1 MRQAT
6 AVLFL
11 MVILSS
17 CSDVSDPRRAGLAS
31 ITLTISSSEPMMS
44 AGDTRTVTAVV
55 KDARQSIIESPDL
68 AWSTSAPG
76 VASVSP
82 SGRSATI
89 TAVGDGDAV
98 ITVASGSAQGTLTVS
113 VRREIASILIESPAS
128 ALVFGDP
135 VQLAA
140 RALDARHNRIETV
153 TGFTFS
159 SSNDDVVAITPSGLA
174 LGLPNILDS
183 TATITASVTR
193 NGTTYSGTAS
203 LIARP
208 RSPGSF
214 DRLAVAL
221 TANVQPVRVQSLAY
235 GVAYFSI
242 RDTGLPYTFTWS
254 KLSGPALEVHI
265 HGPASDSELGDVL
278 VDLAPPNPSGPFR
291 SISGV
296 VTAADI
302 RSQGGRPPISMD
314 SLVALMTT
322 GKAYIDAHTSMYPG
336 GEIRGQIGGPSAR

>member
-1 MRQAT
+1 MRPAT
-6 AVLFL
+6 AVLFA

-17 CSDVSDPRRAGLAS
+17 CSDVSDPRGPGLPS
-31 ITLTISSSEPMMS
+31 VTLTISSSEPMTS
-44 AGDTRTVTAVV
+44 AGDIRTVTAVV
-55 KDARQSIIESPDL
+55 KDARQSIIESPEL

-76 VASVSP
+76 VAAVSP

-98 ITVASGSAQGTLTVS
+98 ITVASGGAKGTLTVS
-113 VRREIASILIESPAS
+113 VRRQIASIVVESPAP
-128 ALVFGDP
+128 ALVYGDS

-140 RALDARHNRIETV
+140 HALDARHNRIETV
-153 TGFTFS
+153 TDFTFS
-159 SSNDDVVAITPSGLA
+159 SSNDDVVVITSSGLA
-174 LGLPNILDS
+174 LGHPDFLDS

-193 NGTTYSGTAS
+193 NGTTYRGSAPLTV
-203 LIARP
+203 RP

-221 TANVQPVRVQSLAY
+221 TASVQPVRVQSLAY

-242 RDTGLPYTFTWS
+242 RDTGLAYSFTWS
-254 KLSGPALEVHI
+254 KLTGPALEVHI
-265 HGPASDSELGDVL
+265 HGPASASELGDVL
-278 VDLAPPNPSGPFR
+278 VGLARPNPSGPFR

-302 RSQGGRPPISMD
+302 RSQGGQPPISMD

-322 GKAYIDAHTSMYPG
+322 GKAYIDVHTSTYPG
-336 GEIRGQIGGPSAR
+336 GEIRGQIGAPPTR